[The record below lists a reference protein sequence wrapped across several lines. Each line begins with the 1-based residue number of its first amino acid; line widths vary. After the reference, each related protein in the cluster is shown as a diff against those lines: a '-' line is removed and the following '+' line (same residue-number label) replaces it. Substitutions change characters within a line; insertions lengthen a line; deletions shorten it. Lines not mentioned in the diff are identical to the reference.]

1 MRQQSISLARS
12 LLRPRISVTNAN
24 IISRS
29 TPTFVPKHSTPSLFF
44 HKNQIQFLT
53 QHNRFYSS
61 STSTTTTASSSTPE
75 ATQPE
80 KVEVPPTEAAP
91 ATTETTET
99 TETTSSTETA
109 SEAATATEVNDNK
122 VQSPLEKIIEQQK
135 LEEEKERQQKEQQQQ
150 QKQQEKEEKEEE
162 DDDEEEEEQAPP
174 KKSFFERVFTV
185 RNMLMPLSVL
195 IALGAFYFYDPRQ
208 EYRERQIEG
217 MFLFGEFLFVF
228 SSKFFW

>member
-12 LLRPRISVTNAN
+12 LLRPRISTTNAN

-29 TPTFVPKHSTPSLFF
+29 TPTFVPKHSTSSLFL

-91 ATTETTET
+91 ATPAT
-99 TETTSSTETA
+99 TETA
-109 SEAATATEVNDNK
+109 SEATTAAEVNDNK

-135 LEEEKERQQKEQQQQ
+135 LEEEKEKQQKEQQQQ
-150 QKQQEKEEKEEE
+150 QKQQEKEEEEE

-174 KKSFFERVFTV
+174 KKSFFERVFTM